1 MNRVINDL
9 RSSIFP
15 SERFTGPLGL
25 DEYQL
30 FAKLTDK
37 SRVGG
42 VEKSQ
47 FLLLGLFGEVGSL
60 LSELKKKQRDRNAYL
75 AYAQSAQEEL
85 GDVLWYYANL
95 ATHLGLR
102 LTELAAQAATDHGP
116 GYQGLRSSVR
126 LFRDLQQQG
135 RLFSEPAA
143 GPNVEASLLRLAV
156 RTGRLVEALQTRGP
170 SQDEANIKHNFIDL
184 FRYLVSSADD
194 AEVSLEES
202 AAFNIEKTL
211 SRWPVKRDWGLLYDQ
226 EFDLE
231 EQLPRTL
238 EITFKEK
245 TVGGKAFVI
254 QSSRDVNIGDRLTDN
269 RPDPDDYRF
278 HDVFHLS
285 YAAILGWSPVLR
297 ALLKVKRKS
306 DVRVDEQED
315 GARATIT
322 EEGISNWI
330 FAHGLRH
337 QAFEGVDNLDFAL
350 LKTIREMVKGYEVE
364 NRPLWMW
371 EHAILEGFRVFR
383 ELKRHRGGTVTA
395 NLIDR
400 SLTYKTPQ
408 QGQVG
413 RAQRAHAD
421 RSTA

>member
-1 MNRVINDL
+1 
-9 RSSIFP
+9 
-15 SERFTGPLGL
+15 
-25 DEYQL
+25 
-30 FAKLTDK
+30 
-37 SRVGG
+37 
-42 VEKSQ
+42 
-47 FLLLGLFGEVGSL
+47 
-60 LSELKKKQRDRNAYL
+60 
-75 AYAQSAQEEL
+75 
-85 GDVLWYYANL
+85 
-95 ATHLGLR
+95 
-102 LTELAAQAATDHGP
+102 
-116 GYQGLRSSVR
+116 
-126 LFRDLQQQG
+126 
-135 RLFSEPAA
+135 
-143 GPNVEASLLRLAV
+143 LAV
-156 RTGRLVEALQTRGP
+156 RTGRLVETLQTKGP
-170 SQDEANIKHNFIDL
+170 SQDETTIKQNFIDL

-211 SRWPVKRDWGLLYDQ
+211 GRWPVKRDWGLLYDQ
-226 EFDLE
+226 EFDVD

-245 TVGGKAFVI
+245 TVGGKTYVI

-269 RPDPDDYRF
+269 RPDRDDYRF

-306 DVRVDEQED
+306 DARVDEQED

-364 NRPLWMW
+364 SRPLWMW

-395 NLIDR
+395 DLINR
-400 SLTYKTPQ
+400 SLTY
-408 QGQVG
+408 
-413 RAQRAHAD
+413 RAPR
-421 RSTA
+421 